1 MEPRPI
7 HASLTCFVHA
17 AGMLGDDDRERRV
30 ALKFMRHE
38 AEFLREV
45 RNPCGLLPR
54 KCKGRGRGR
63 SRGGTYFTARI
74 YLYCE

>member
-45 RNPCGLLPR
+45 RNLW
-54 KCKGRGRGR
+54 
-63 SRGGTYFTARI
+63 GGTPLNVQGAGAQVPG
-74 YLYCE
+74 

>member
-45 RNPCGLLPR
+45 RNPWGAAPPPER
-54 KCKGRGRGR
+54 T
-63 SRGGTYFTARI
+63 RGGGAGSGFNEYI
-74 YLYCE
+74 YCIE